1 MLQDFIAAEGGNGQ
15 ITISDQEATITA
27 QARTDWFFHPDG
39 FSRQANVPSLV
50 LETTAPEVSLA
61 AKVSVG
67 FAGIYDAG
75 ALFVETGPD
84 HWAKLAFE
92 LSPQGFPTIVSVVT
106 KGTSDDCDGPR
117 HPADAVWL
125 RLHVRGGIV
134 AFHFSEDGQFW
145 RFNRTFSLPRS
156 PGAAIRLGLS
166 AQAPTREGCTA
177 RFTEV
182 KLRHT
187 PLIDFRDGS

>member
-1 MLQDFIAAEGGNGQ
+1 MNDNAA
-15 ITISDQEATITA
+15 TISAGT
-27 QARTDWFFHPDG
+27 RTDWFFHPDG
-39 FSRQANVPSLV
+39 SSRQANVPSLV
-50 LETTAPEVSLA
+50 LETTASEISLS

-67 FAGIYDAG
+67 FVGTYDAG
-75 ALFVETGPD
+75 ALFVHTGPD

-117 HPADAVWL
+117 YTPCTVWL

-134 AFHFSEDGQFW
+134 AFHFSEDGQVW

-166 AQAPTREGCTA
+166 AQAPTGAGCTA

-182 KLRHT
+182 QLRHT
-187 PLIDFRDGS
+187 PLIDIRDGS

>member
-1 MLQDFIAAEGGNGQ
+1 MLQEFIAAENGNGK
-15 ITISDQEATITA
+15 ITISDQEATIAT

-39 FSRQANVPSLV
+39 SSRQANVPSLV

-67 FAGIYDAG
+67 FAGTYDAG
-75 ALFVETGPD
+75 ALFVDTGPD

-134 AFHFSEDGQFW
+134 AFHFSEDGHFW
-145 RFNRTFSLPRS
+145 RFNRTFLLPPQPRRCDP
-156 PGAAIRLGLS
+156 PGPFRAGSERRRLHRPVHRGQIAACAPDRLS
-166 AQAPTREGCTA
+166 
-177 RFTEV
+177 
-182 KLRHT
+182 
-187 PLIDFRDGS
+187 